1 MTLPSGFP
9 LPTLDRLGASLSP
22 NVNPEEIVSKWFSA
36 FAKLAEAGDVEGL
49 ISLFMSESYWRDVLA
64 FTWDFRTFIGSDK
77 IKQFLRD
84 RLSASKAKM
93 FKLRD
98 DYLELQQPYPDIAWI
113 GFLFDFEVGV
123 WSCDGSWKAHTIFTN
138 LEELKGNP
146 EKVGEMR
153 ESRMDHGLWSAQR
166 QRAAAFEDKEPIAL
180 IIGGGQGGLAVAAR
194 LKMLGVSA
202 LIVEK
207 NPRIG
212 DNWRNRYKALC
223 LHDPVW
229 CDQLPYFPFP
239 SNWPIFSPA
248 DKASLPTCFTP
259 EFDLCIS
266 LTQIAGWLEYYAEA
280 MELNVWTSCE
290 VTKAVRNEASGTWT
304 VIVEYSSDRKERTFY
319 NIKHLVF
326 ATGFNGNQPKIPMY
340 PGTDSFKGHIIHS
353 SQYKMASDFAG
364 KKVVVIGACTSAHD
378 ITADVYHAGIDVT
391 MYQRSSTYVMSA
403 AKALYS
409 ESGPPIEVADLISA
423 SFPNAFSVNGFAQ
436 RTTELIAGLDNL
448 LLNQYVAADSREL
461 IEGLLRRGFRVNK
474 GIEGTG
480 AMVLHLTIGSGYY
493 LDTGASQL
501 IIDGKIKLKNDSLL
515 QSFTP
520 TGLKFE
526 DGSEISAD
534 VVVYATGYGNARS
547 VIRKICGDEI
557 GNKCKDVWGL
567 NAEGEMRGSWRDMG
581 VPGLWYAMGNFSMDR
596 SHSKYLALQIK
607 AMEKKCFGP
616 RYSSS

>member
-9 LPTLDRLGASLSP
+9 LPTLDRLGASLTP
-22 NVNPEEIVSKWFSA
+22 AVNPEEIVSKWFSA
-36 FAKLAEAGDVEGL
+36 FTKSAEAGDVEGL
-49 ISLFMSESYWRDVLA
+49 INLFMSESYWRDILA

-77 IKQFLRD
+77 INQFLKD

-98 DYLELQQPYPDIAWI
+98 DYLGLQQPYPDIAWI
-113 GFLFDFEVGV
+113 GFLFDFEVGDV
-123 WSCDGSWKAHTIFTN
+123 RKASGVGRLMPQSDGSWKAHTIFTN
-138 LEELKGNP
+138 LEELKGIP
-146 EKVGEMR
+146 EKVGQMR

-180 IIGGGQGGLAVAAR
+180 IIGGGQGGLTVAAR
-194 LKMLGVSA
+194 LKMLGVPA

-223 LHDPVW
+223 LHDPVFI
-229 CDQLPYFPFP
+229 DPLPCFYRFP
-239 SNWPIFSPA
+239 SNWPVFSPA
-248 DKASLPTCFTP
+248 DKASLQ
-259 EFDLCIS
+259 L
-266 LTQIAGWLEYYAEA
+266 LIAGWLEYYAEA

-304 VIVEYSSDRKERTFY
+304 VTVECFSDRKERTFY
-319 NIKHLVF
+319 SIKHLVF
-326 ATGFNGNQPKIPMY
+326 ATGFNGNQPNIPMY
-340 PGTDSFKGHIIHS
+340 PGTDSFEGQIIHS
-353 SQYKMASDFAG
+353 SQYKMASNFAG

-409 ESGPPIEVADLISA
+409 ENGPPIEIADLISA
-423 SFPNAFSVNGFAQ
+423 SFPNAFSLCSVFYS
-436 RTTELIAGLDNL
+436 L
-448 LLNQYVAADSREL
+448 LLNQYVATASREL
-461 IEGLLRRGFRVNK
+461 IEGLSKRGFRVNK

-480 AMVLHLTIGSGYY
+480 AMVLYLTIGSGYY
-493 LDTGASQL
+493 LDTGAAQL

-557 GNKCKDVWGL
+557 GDKCKDAWGL

-607 AMEKKCFGP
+607 AMEENCFGP

>member
-1 MTLPSGFP
+1 MKLPSGFP

-22 NVNPEEIVSKWFSA
+22 DVNSEEIVSKWFSA
-36 FAKLAEAGDVEGL
+36 FAESAEAGDVEGL

-77 IKQFLRD
+77 INQFLKD

-93 FKLRD
+93 FRLRD

-113 GFLFDFEVGV
+113 GFLFDFEIGDVGKASGV
-123 WSCDGSWKAHTIFTN
+123 GRLMPQSDGSWKAHTIFTN
-138 LEELKGNP
+138 LEELKGIP

-223 LHDPVW
+223 LHDP
-229 CDQLPYFPFP
+229 
-239 SNWPIFSPA
+239 
-248 DKASLPTCFTP
+248 
-259 EFDLCIS
+259 
-266 LTQIAGWLEYYAEA
+266 IAGWLEYYAEA
-280 MELNVWTSCE
+280 MELNVWTSCQ

-304 VIVEYSSDRKERTFY
+304 VTVEYSSDKKERTFY

-326 ATGFNGNQPKIPMY
+326 ATGFNGNQPNIPMY
-340 PGTDSFKGHIIHS
+340 PGTDSFKGQIIHS

-409 ESGPPIEVADLISA
+409 ENGPPIEVADLISA

-436 RTTELIAGLDNL
+436 RTTELIAGLDKLALLSL
-448 LLNQYVAADSREL
+448 LLQEL
-461 IEGLLRRGFRVNK
+461 IEGLSKRGFRVNK

-480 AMVLHLTIGSGYY
+480 AMVLYLTIGSGYY

-520 TGLKFE
+520 TGLKFV

-596 SHSKYLALQIK
+596 SHSKYLALRK
-607 AMEKKCFGP
+607 
-616 RYSSS
+616 

>member
-49 ISLFMSESYWRDVLA
+49 FSLFMSESYWRDVLA

-113 GFLFDFEVGV
+113 GFLFDFEVGDV
-123 WSCDGSWKAHTIFTN
+123 GKASGVGRLMPQSDGSWKAHTIFTN

-290 VTKAVRNEASGTWT
+290 VTKAVRNEASGSWT

-340 PGTDSFKGHIIHS
+340 PGTDSFKGQIIHS

-409 ESGPPIEVADLISA
+409 ENGPPIEVADLISA
-423 SFPNAFSVNGFAQ
+423 SFPNAFSVGFAQ
-436 RTTELIAGLDNL
+436 RTTELIAGLDK
-448 LLNQYVAADSREL
+448 EL

-480 AMVLHLTIGSGYY
+480 AMVLYLTIGSGYY

-616 RYSSS
+616 RYSTS